1 MRAYAPLAIFI
12 GVTMV
17 LSACKREQRDFEPDK
32 VDVAKLGPVPLV
44 NLEPGGHTPPKNLE
58 AGKDYE
64 QNAYHLEPGKGA
76 VQRNELQW
84 LPFERRGWHGPGFD
98 GRRLDLWQ

>member
-17 LSACKREQRDFEPDK
+17 LSACKREHRDFEPDK
-32 VDVAKLGPVPLV
+32 VDVAKLGPVHLV

-58 AGKDYE
+58 AGKDFE
-64 QNAYHLEPGKGA
+64 QNAYHLNQGK
-76 VQRNELQW
+76 ELFSAMNCIGCHWNRGGGRGRAFLGHGW
-84 LPFERRGWHGPGFD
+84 L
-98 GRRLDLWQ
+98 